1 MFDLTFL
8 KCNKFAI
15 SILLNSFLIF
25 YLGLVLGVTLLKS
38 GNGTKHCNH
47 PWKQDFGLH
56 INDSTEYII

>member
-8 KCNKFAI
+8 EYNKFAV
-15 SILLNSFLIF
+15 SILIL

-47 PWKQDFGLH
+47 PSKKDFGLR